1 MDLADLTEP
10 ALGLSQIPGMDTGVN
25 DTQVCE
31 GSDEEA
37 SGAAADAVKVVSD
50 AEHGGVGDAADES
63 EDDLGI
69 PALVDEIARRLETD
83 QIPAV
88 LPSHLKTPSEQEE
101 AVLGMQLVLQLE
113 ATEVQSFHDAAW
125 REYIRDNPCDEEGLS
140 MPMRRAR
147 WSRQTYYPLTRNF
160 LLKSAFGTGR
170 FAQHMAGDLFVPM
183 EVVKAEHEHARE
195 WSAQMTGKSLSVF
208 NSSLEQRRQEL
219 QNQSQRRG
227 GVDLARFQ
235 MFVEEEY

>member
-1 MDLADLTEP
+1 MDLADLTGP

-25 DTQVCE
+25 DTQACE

-88 LPSHLKTPSEQEE
+88 LPTHLETPSEQEE
-101 AVLGMQLVLQLE
+101 AVLGMQLVLQPE
-113 ATEVQSFHDAAW
+113 ATEVQ
-125 REYIRDNPCDEEGLS
+125 
-140 MPMRRAR
+140 
-147 WSRQTYYPLTRNF
+147 
-160 LLKSAFGTGR
+160 
-170 FAQHMAGDLFVPM
+170 
-183 EVVKAEHEHARE
+183 
-195 WSAQMTGKSLSVF
+195 
-208 NSSLEQRRQEL
+208 
-219 QNQSQRRG
+219 
-227 GVDLARFQ
+227 
-235 MFVEEEY
+235 

>member
-10 ALGLSQIPGMDTGVN
+10 ALGLTQIPGMDTGVN

-31 GSDEEA
+31 ASDEEA

-88 LPSHLKTPSEQEE
+88 LPMHLETPSEQEE
-101 AVLGMQLVLQLE
+101 AALRMQLVFT
-113 ATEVQSFHDAAW
+113 A
-125 REYIRDNPCDEEGLS
+125 
-140 MPMRRAR
+140 
-147 WSRQTYYPLTRNF
+147 
-160 LLKSAFGTGR
+160 
-170 FAQHMAGDLFVPM
+170 
-183 EVVKAEHEHARE
+183 
-195 WSAQMTGKSLSVF
+195 
-208 NSSLEQRRQEL
+208 
-219 QNQSQRRG
+219 
-227 GVDLARFQ
+227 
-235 MFVEEEY
+235 